1 MNDDRNASQV
11 LADLVAG
18 AATDAGLRQALLADP
33 RKVLAD
39 AGLRLPPEMAVVT
52 RENTPGRMHL
62 VLPPAA
68 AGEALDDEQLAA
80 VSGAG
85 RPSRHAS

>member
-1 MNDDRNASQV
+1 MNDRQASQL

-18 AATDAGLRQALLADP
+18 AATDARLREALLADP

-39 AGLRLPPEMAVVT
+39 AGLQLPAGMAVVA
-52 RENTPGRMHL
+52 RENTPARMHL
-62 VLPPAA
+62 VLPPLQ

-85 RPSRHAS
+85 RPSRHFS